1 MRARTTLATALV
13 IATAALTAAGCGSTG
28 SAGSSDLGGAASIA
42 PSDAVG
48 FVALDTN
55 VSSSQWQTV
64 DGLLKKF
71 PSHDALMTKLQRSFE
86 QRTKLNW
93 ATDVQPALGSELDLV
108 ALPGTGA
115 GKKPLLV
122 GLTQPGSRP
131 ALDALLKKLDRRVVS
146 TQIAGWTAFSD
157 SQAALDAVQGAKA
170 KLADN
175 NTYRVAVAKLSADA
189 LVRAYANGT
198 EAQQL
203 LQALGT
209 QAPASITAV
218 PFAWASVDVLAS
230 GDGVR
235 VNGYSHDGSVASLPF
250 NQRPIPQQPY
260 ASSLVDEIP
269 SAAILVADFP
279 LAPGQFENSNGMG
292 AGGAFQK
299 LFGPNAATLAS
310 ELDSILGGET
320 ALYVRPGLPIPEIT
334 LVTQPSD
341 TATATRALA
350 DVLQTLKQSLGA
362 KSGGGFDLSSVRIV
376 HAVAGGQLVVS
387 TSQQGLADF
396 QSAGP
401 KLSSDPS
408 FKSAQQAS
416 SMPDQTTGFLY
427 VNLASALPLVQTIG
441 PYLGLKI
448 PATLQTDA
456 GALRTLIA
464 YGTRSGDEAG
474 ATLFLQV
481 H

>member
-1 MRARTTLATALV
+1 MHARTTFATALA
-13 IATAALTAAGCGSTG
+13 IATAGLAAAGCGGMG
-28 SAGSSDLGGAASIA
+28 SVGSSGLGGAASVA

-55 VSSSQWQTV
+55 VSSAQWQAV

-71 PSHDALMTKLQRSFE
+71 PSQGDLMTKLQQSFE
-86 QRTKLNW
+86 KHTKLTW
-93 ATDVQPALGSELDLV
+93 ATDVQPALGDELDLI

-122 GLTQPGSRP
+122 GLTQPGNQSK
-131 ALDALLKKLDRRVVS
+131 LDALLKKLDSKVVS
-146 TQIAGWTAFSD
+146 AQIGGWTAFSD
-157 SQAALDAVQGAKA
+157 NRAALDAVQSATA

-175 NTYRVAVAKLSADA
+175 NTYRSAVAKLSADS

-203 LQALGT
+203 LAALGT
-209 QAPASITAV
+209 QTPAASTNV
-218 PFAWASVDVLAS
+218 PFAWASADVVAS

-235 VNGYSHDGSVASLPF
+235 VNGYSHDGSLATLPF
-250 NQRPIPQQPY
+250 NQRPVPTQPY

-269 SAAILVADFP
+269 SGAILVADFP
-279 LAPGQFENSNGMG
+279 MAPGQIESYNAMG
-292 AGGAFQK
+292 ANSPFQK
-299 LFGPNAATLAS
+299 VFGPNAATLAS
-310 ELDSILGGET
+310 QLDTILGGET
-320 ALYVRPGLPIPEIT
+320 ALYVRPGLPIPEVT
-334 LVTQPSD
+334 LVTQPAD
-341 TATATRALA
+341 TVTATQALA
-350 DVLQTLKQSLGA
+350 DVLQALKQAPGA
-362 KSGGGFDLSSVRIV
+362 KAGGFDLGSIPIV
-376 HAVAGGQLVVS
+376 HAVTGGQLVVS

-408 FKSAQQAS
+408 FTSAQQAS
-416 SMPDQTTGFLY
+416 NMPAQTTGFLY
-427 VNLASALPLVQTIG
+427 VNLASALPLLQTVG
-441 PYLGLKI
+441 PLLGLNL

-474 ATLFLQV
+474 ATVFLQV